1 MAEPDIEVP
10 QFQAGQKLFGRYA
23 LERKLG
29 QGGMGV
35 VWLAKD
41 LTLDRLTALKFLP
54 HLVLHD
60 RTALDDLR
68 EETKRNLELTH
79 PNIVRIY
86 DFEEESATAGI
97 SMEYV
102 DGGTLAGLRQERP
115 QRFFEPADLLPWVK
129 QLCTAL
135 HYAHTEARI
144 VHRDLKPAN
153 LMVSARGNIKIT
165 DFGIARSITDS
176 VSRVSRIGQT
186 SGTLVY
192 MSPQQLMGK
201 PSTVADDVY
210 SIGAT
215 LYDLITGKP
224 PFFTGSIVAQVQE
237 AFAPSLTERRT
248 QLGKK
253 GDPIPANWEEV
264 IAACL
269 AKEREGRPSTA
280 MEIYE
285 RLAIPAG
292 DEARTQTVV
301 HLSTAIP
308 PLPPPAPL
316 IPPPLP
322 QTTVVPPSTRG
333 FPWIGLL
340 LVLAIVGIGGL
351 TAGVYFGF
359 RGSGKHDAAPPDEAA
374 HPAIAPPP
382 SASPTVPQAPAAGD
396 LVANSVPSGAVVSI
410 DGQRLGFTPF
420 TRRNVPAGPHQLR
433 LEADGYFPVDLAV
446 IVKGGETRDT
456 GVIQLVAKPTPQTP
470 VERPAREPSPPQ
482 QQQPPSSN
490 GSGYLY
496 PDWSQHRLTRAE
508 VSRLSKEQLWRVRN
522 EIYARHGLI
531 FTSENGRK
539 LARSLGS
546 DYRGTDPDQD
556 RVYNRLNA
564 IEQANVE
571 LLKQLENGR

>member
-1 MAEPDIEVP
+1 MEEPDIEVP

-102 DGGTLAGLRQERP
+102 DGGTLAGLRQERS

-153 LMVSARGNIKIT
+153 LMVNGKGNIKIT

-176 VSRVSRIGQT
+176 VSRVSRVGQT

-237 AFAPSLTERRT
+237 ASAPSLAERRS
-248 QLGKK
+248 QLGKT
-253 GDPIPANWEEV
+253 GAAIPAIWEEV

-269 AKEREGRPSTA
+269 TKEREGRPSTA

-322 QTTVVPPSTRG
+322 QAAGVAPTRG
-333 FPWIGLL
+333 FPWIWL
-340 LVLAIVGIGGL
+340 LVVLAVVGIGGL
-351 TAGVYFGF
+351 AAGVYFGF
-359 RGSGKHDAAPPDEAA
+359 RGSGGHDAAPLGDAT
-374 HPAIAPPP
+374 HPAIPAGPPP
-382 SASPTVPQAPAAGD
+382 SASPPAPELPAVGEI
-396 LVANSVPSGAVVSI
+396 VANSVPSGAVVSI

-420 TRRNVPAGPHQLR
+420 TRRNLPVGPHQLR

-446 IVKGGETRDT
+446 VVKGGETRDT
-456 GVIQLVAKPTPQTP
+456 GVIQLVAKPTPQAP
-470 VERPAREPSPPQ
+470 AERPAREPMPQ
-482 QQQPPSSN
+482 QPQPPSYN
-490 GSGYLY
+490 GGYAY

-508 VSRLSKEQLWRVRN
+508 VSKLSKEQLWRARN

-539 LARSLGS
+539 LARALGA

-556 RVYNRLNA
+556 RVYSRMNA
-564 IEQANVE
+564 VEQANVE